1 MKGWHAWRATK
12 HIKLSTVEKAQ
23 RRDYSKVSGKLE
35 LPNLVEI
42 QTDSFEWF
50 TKEGVQEVFNEIY
63 PIENYGKNIKLNF
76 LRYRFDKPKYNK
88 EESMYRECNYA
99 APLYADM
106 ELEVTDS
113 TSGEIITK
121 TEEVYLGDFP
131 LMTETGTFIING
143 AERVIVSQIVRSP
156 GAYFSQS
163 EDEKSGKQNYECEL
177 IPSRG
182 TWLEFMTEQ
191 KKTTNGRLINVSIDR
206 RRKILFSI
214 LFKAIGM
221 SFNLGDLEDTKDT
234 SDLECFLTAMGR
246 DFPGKPDRA
255 LLEKRDHYQS
265 EKDALTKEKEAL
277 VKKQRDG
284 KAKDVGIIEKIAA
297 TDAEL
302 ETVESNLA
310 KVEAELADFLA
321 YDLEDRDYMNLYLL
335 LYTSFFGKYE
345 DVENALLN
353 DYTKDSRSAD
363 NTSTTQGAL
372 LNFYGNQRSDEVAV
386 VSASVSLMYAKFF
399 DHRRYDLTKAG
410 RYKLR
415 KN

>member
-1 MKGWHAWRATK
+1 MESNKAYKVVNCGK
-12 HIKLSTVEKAQ
+12 KAQ

-50 TKEGVQEVFNEIY
+50 TKEGIQEVFNEIY
-63 PIENYGKNIKLNF
+63 PIENYGKNIRLNF
-76 LRYRFDKPKYNK
+76 LRYHFDKPKYDK

-113 TSGEIITK
+113 STGEIVTK

-163 EDEKSGKQNYECEL
+163 EDEKSGKQNYACEL

-191 KKTTNGRLINVSIDR
+191 KKSTNGRLINVSIDR
-206 RRKILFSI
+206 RRRILFSI

-221 SFNLGDLEDTKDT
+221 SFNIGDLEDTKDT
-234 SDLECFLTAMGR
+234 TDLETFLTAMGR
-246 DFPGKPDRA
+246 EFPTRPDEN
-255 LLEKRDHYQS
+255 LVVKRDQYKRRS
-265 EKDALTKEKEAL
+265 CKETK
-277 VKKQRDG
+277 RW
-284 KAKDVGIIEKIAA
+284 
-297 TDAEL
+297 
-302 ETVESNLA
+302 
-310 KVEAELADFLA
+310 
-321 YDLEDRDYMNLYLL
+321 
-335 LYTSFFGKYE
+335 
-345 DVENALLN
+345 
-353 DYTKDSRSAD
+353 
-363 NTSTTQGAL
+363 
-372 LNFYGNQRSDEVAV
+372 
-386 VSASVSLMYAKFF
+386 
-399 DHRRYDLTKAG
+399 
-410 RYKLR
+410 
-415 KN
+415 